1 MKPPVSARTLKRSS
15 AMAIFLL
22 LVFLFLACRIFAIQV
37 FDFDRY
43 QKKVLDQLTTESPV
57 RAERGGI
64 LDAAGRVLAAN
75 RTVYRI
81 SLFPNVITAS
91 GTDTEKLVSGL
102 CAAVEGLEPEKVRK
116 HLSHKTDLER
126 TVVRST
132 DRATADKVLSFIA
145 ENDYYEML
153 AVEAVSE
160 RYYPYGSLASHVL
173 GFTGSDGQGLYGL
186 ELQYDKMLAGQNG
199 AYITARDST
208 GNRLP
213 NEYESFV
220 RAEDGYT
227 MHTTIDAF
235 IQATLEEQLKAT
247 LTESAAAN
255 RVCGIVMNVKT
266 GAILAMATAPS
277 FDLNHPFE
285 LNAECAAALAASGLA
300 EGSEEYLAK
309 KAQLLLETWSNKAA
323 TEIYMPGST
332 FKALTC
338 SAVLEEK
345 AVIDLD
351 ERFFCSGA
359 LQVADRTIHCH
370 KKGGHG
376 SLTFREGLQNSCNPV
391 MMTVAARLGCDTFYQ
406 YVEAFGLLEKTGID
420 LPGEGNSIFHA
431 KSNFKEL
438 DLATASF
445 GQNFKVSVLQ
455 MITAISSIA
464 NGGELLTP
472 YLVESMSDEKGNTVY
487 SHEKNVRRQVI
498 SAETAKTICEILA
511 GGVAGNGGAK
521 NAYVPGYRIAAK
533 TGTSEKIGDNANARI
548 GSCVGFAP
556 ADDPEVAVIIVV
568 DEPTDGSRYGSVV
581 AAPYVANVF
590 RSVLPYLG
598 VEPVYTEEELANLEK
613 TVPNCVGWSRERA
626 EQFLTAAG
634 FEVAFSGEGSVVT
647 AQTPE
652 SGSVL
657 TPAHAKVV
665 LTLGN
670 TDLTMVPVPDLI
682 GKSAEEAARILL
694 LQGFNVEIVGARSL
708 SEASAAVKGQFP
720 AAGTSA
726 PYGSAV
732 RLYFP
737 YEVSEE

>member
-102 CAAVEGLEPEKVRK
+102 CAAVEGLEPDKVRE
-116 HLSHKTDLER
+116 HLSHQTDLER
-126 TVVRST
+126 TVVRSV
-132 DRATADKVLSFIA
+132 DRATADKVLTFIA
-145 ENDYYEML
+145 ENNYYEML
-153 AVEAVSE
+153 TVEAVSE

-227 MHTTIDAF
+227 MRTTIDAF

-247 LTESAAAN
+247 LTESAAEK
-255 RVCGIVMNVKT
+255 RVCGIVMDVKT

-285 LNAECAAALAASGLA
+285 LNAECAAALAAEGLTD
-300 EGSEEYLAK
+300 GSEEYLAK

-351 ERFFCSGA
+351 ERFFCSGS
-359 LQVADRTIHCH
+359 LRVADRTIHCH

-431 KSNFKEL
+431 KSRFKEL

-455 MITAISSIA
+455 MITAISAIA

-472 YLVESMSDEKGNTVY
+472 YLVETMSDENGNAVY
-487 SHEKNVRRQVI
+487 SHEKTVRRQVI

-556 ADDPEVAVIIVV
+556 ADDPQVAVIIVV

-613 TVPNCVGWSRERA
+613 IVPNCVGWSRERA
-626 EQFLTAAG
+626 ERFLTAAG
-634 FEVAFSGEGSVVT
+634 FEVVFSGEGSVVT

-652 SGSVL
+652 NGSSL
-657 TPAHAKVV
+657 TPVHAKVV
-665 LTLGN
+665 LMLGSA
-670 TDLTMVPVPDLI
+670 DFTMVSVPDLI
-682 GKSAEEAARILL
+682 GKSAEDAARILL
-694 LQGFNVEIVGARSL
+694 LQGFNLEIVGARSL
-708 SEASAAVKGQFP
+708 TQASAAVKGQFP

-737 YEVSEE
+737 YEESEE

>member
-81 SLFPNVITAS
+81 SLFPNVITSS

-102 CAAVEGLEPEKVRK
+102 CAAVEGLEPDKVRE
-116 HLSHKTDLER
+116 HLSHQTDLER
-126 TVVRST
+126 TVVRSV
-132 DRATADKVLSFIA
+132 DRATADKVLTFIA
-145 ENDYYEML
+145 ENNYYEML
-153 AVEAVSE
+153 TVEAVSE

-227 MHTTIDAF
+227 MRTTIDAF

-247 LTESAAAN
+247 LTESAAEK
-255 RVCGIVMNVKT
+255 RVCGIVMDVKT

-285 LNAECAAALAASGLA
+285 LNAECAAALAAEGLTD
-300 EGSEEYLAK
+300 GSEEYLAK

-351 ERFFCSGA
+351 ERFFCSGS
-359 LQVADRTIHCH
+359 LRVADRTIHCH

-431 KSNFKEL
+431 KSRFKEL

-455 MITAISSIA
+455 MITAISAIA

-472 YLVESMSDEKGNTVY
+472 YLVETMSDENGNAVY
-487 SHEKNVRRQVI
+487 SHEKTVRRQVI

-556 ADDPEVAVIIVV
+556 ADDPQVAVIIVV

-590 RSVLPYLG
+590 RSVLPYLS
-598 VEPVYTEEELANLEK
+598 VEPVYTEEELENLEK
-613 TVPNCVGWSRERA
+613 IVPNCVGWSRERA
-626 EQFLTAAG
+626 ERFLTAAG
-634 FEVAFSGEGSVVT
+634 FEVIFSGEGSVVT

-652 SGSVL
+652 SGSSL

-665 LTLGN
+665 LTLGSA
-670 TDLTMVPVPDLI
+670 DFTMVSVPDLI
-682 GKSAEEAARILL
+682 GKSAEDAARILL
-694 LQGFNVEIVGARSL
+694 LQGFNLEIVGARSL
-708 SEASAAVKGQFP
+708 TQASAAVKGQFP

-737 YEVSEE
+737 YEESEE

>member
-1 MKPPVSARTLKRSS
+1 MKPPISARTLKRSS
-15 AMAIFLL
+15 LMAMFLL
-22 LVFLFLACRIFAIQV
+22 IVFLFLACRIFAIQV

-43 QKKVLDQLTTESPV
+43 QKKVLDQLSTESPV

-75 RTVYRI
+75 RTAYRI

-91 GTDTEKLVSGL
+91 CTDTEKLITGL
-102 CAAVEGLEPEKVRK
+102 CAAVEGLSADRVREQ
-116 HLSHKTDLER
+116 LSHKTDLER
-126 TVVRST
+126 TVVRSV
-132 DRATADKVLSFIA
+132 DRETADKVLSFIK
-145 ENDYYEML
+145 ENDYFEMI

-186 ELQYDKMLAGQNG
+186 ELQYDKMLAGENG

-213 NEYESFV
+213 NQYESFE

-235 IQATLEEQLKAT
+235 VQATLEEQLKAT
-247 LTESAAAN
+247 MIESAAAN

-277 FDLNHPFE
+277 FDLNDPFE
-285 LNAECAAALAASGLA
+285 LNAESAAALAASGLA
-300 EGSEEYLAK
+300 EGSEEYRAE
-309 KAQLLLETWSNKAA
+309 KARLLLETWSNKAA

-345 AVIDLD
+345 AVVNLD

-391 MMTVAARLGCDTFYQ
+391 MMTVAARLGCDTFYK

-455 MITAISSIA
+455 MITAISAIA

-472 YLVESMSDEKGNTVY
+472 YLVESMSNEKGETVY
-487 SHEKNVRRQVI
+487 AHEKAVRRRVI
-498 SAETAKTICEILA
+498 STETAKTISEILA

-521 NAYVPGYRIAAK
+521 NAYVAGYRIAAK

-556 ADDPEVAVIIVV
+556 ADDPQVAVIIVV

-590 RSVLPYLG
+590 RAVLPYLG
-598 VEPVYTEEELANLEK
+598 VEAVYTEEELKNLEK
-613 TVPNCVGWSRERA
+613 KVPNCIGWSRERA
-626 EQFLTAAG
+626 EQFLLAAG
-634 FEVAFSGEGSVVT
+634 FEVTFSGEGTVVT

-652 SGSVL
+652 SGSLL

-670 TDLTMVPVPDLI
+670 AEPMMVTVPELA
-682 GKSAEEAARILL
+682 GKSAAEAAELL
-694 LQGFNVEIVGARSL
+694 RSKGFNIEIVGIRSL
-708 SEASAAVKGQFP
+708 ALTEARVKTQLP
-720 AAGTSA
+720 AAGTLA

-737 YEVSEE
+737 YEETAE